1 MFLRLFRLLAFA
13 GVCVVL
19 LCACAAK
26 PVLIAKSAM
35 VPGGIDLSG
44 AWLVQADPASVRPS
58 GLAREEG
65 IRIPAAGS
73 QRSQPGRNS
82 GGGSQKRGL
91 GARSQGRKSGGASA
105 QIFLEYGESL
115 KITQTEFG
123 LFISYDRSVVEEYT
137 FGENRLVSVGP
148 IEAQRV
154 SGWEEA
160 AFTVETLDETGAILF
175 ETWHLESDGD
185 VLVRNIRISKGEKD
199 SFVHR
204 QVFDRQ

>member
-1 MFLRLFRLLAFA
+1 M
-13 GVCVVL
+13 
-19 LCACAAK
+19 
-26 PVLIAKSAM
+26 
-35 VPGGIDLSG
+35 
-44 AWLVQADPASVRPS
+44 RPS

-82 GGGSQKRGL
+82 GVR
-91 GARSQGRKSGGASA
+91 AQGRKSGGASA
-105 QIFLEYGESL
+105 QIFVEYGESL

-137 FGENRLVSVGP
+137 FGESRLVSIGP

-160 AFTVETLDETGAILF
+160 AFAVETLDETGAILF